1 MQTMTNFEVE
11 NREWWVERW
20 LELLNSY
27 RFKKRL
33 ERGRNYAREGNV
45 LSIDFTDSKAE
56 ATVQGSETKPY
67 RVSLSLESF
76 SDEDWDYAIAK
87 IAKKAIFSA
96 QLLAGEMPETIE
108 AVFTASG
115 LSLFPFALTEVRS
128 RCSCPDKANP
138 CKHIAAVYY
147 QLGDRFSEDPF
158 IIFQLRGRTKNQIIE
173 RLRQIRSQ
181 RLSRSEAMPLGL
193 SRLTER
199 IDPHLL
205 RRESGVTPS
214 TGFPQHGDAYQDMTE
229 AAPTI
234 GQIAEPIE
242 ASIQSESANLVDS
255 FVSSE
260 TIATSE
266 NRGFW
271 QYNEPLES
279 SLVAI
284 VPPMEQKT
292 VLDILG
298 KIPLPPA
305 DADAV
310 QQYLAQIYQTAGQQA
325 LMLALN
331 R

>member
-1 MQTMTNFEVE
+1 MTNFEVE
-11 NREWWVERW
+11 KQEWWVERW
-20 LELLNSY
+20 LELLSSY

-33 ERGRNYAREGNV
+33 ERGRSYAREGNV
-45 LSIDFTDSKAE
+45 LSMDFANSKAK
-56 ATVQGSETKPY
+56 ATVQGSDAQPY
-67 RVSLSLESF
+67 RVSLSLDSF
-76 SDEDWDYAIAK
+76 SNEDWDFVINK
-87 IAKKAIFSA
+87 MSEKAVFSA

-115 LSLFPFALTEVRS
+115 LSLFPFTLNEVRS

-181 RLSRSEAMPLGL
+181 TARTAKPAVP
-193 SRLTER
+193 
-199 IDPHLL
+199 DPAKIIN
-205 RRESGVTPS
+205 SATATV
-214 TGFPQHGDAYQDMTE
+214 DE
-229 AAPTI
+229 AASTI
-234 GQIAEPIE
+234 K
-242 ASIQSESANLVDS
+242 
-255 FVSSE
+255 
-260 TIATSE
+260 
-266 NRGFW
+266 GFW
-271 QYNEPLES
+271 QYDEPLES

-292 VLDILG
+292 ALDILG
-298 KIPLPPA
+298 EIPLPAA

-310 QQYLAQIYQTAGQQA
+310 KQYLTQVYQSAGQQA
-325 LMLALN
+325 LMSALN